1 MHFFFVTA
9 MIWQFEA
16 LYLQPKLK
24 NMRLS
29 GNKMNSRRQV
39 ALFERNPVCRLCY
52 QICLDL
58 AEDYGGVQ
66 FDLLRSL
73 EVADALC
80 ERILRNP
87 WELQGVDQ
95 YYHWIEGRLGCD
107 RPTMACALA
116 TVCVTLRC
124 IDNPPASVKRLA
136 RDLKGLIIGDANNL
150 YGELLSTAKRQA
162 ISIDADTYGDIPPLP
177 KPQRELQELQRK
189 CAEATTEI
197 QTLKSQLKMEQEQQ
211 DTPKTIVYNYG
222 TYIAEQHNDIHDNH
236 NCRIYATAQPEEK
249 EEADGAEEREEED
262 CGNSFFAAR
271 FPEDVVRKNIREA
284 IDFASSKA
292 DACRRIMALETQGYI
307 ILSNVGD
314 DRKAELINPYAQPKI
329 TLTGEDFKK
338 ARNRR

>member
-1 MHFFFVTA
+1 
-9 MIWQFEA
+9 
-16 LYLQPKLK
+16 
-24 NMRLS
+24 
-29 GNKMNSRRQV
+29 MNSRRQV
-39 ALFERNPVCRLCY
+39 ALFERNPICRLCY
-52 QICLDL
+52 GICLEL

-80 ERILRNP
+80 ERIMRHP
-87 WELQGVDQ
+87 WELQGIDQ
-95 YYHWIEGRLGCD
+95 YYHWIEGRLSD
-107 RPTMACALA
+107 SRPAIACAMA

-124 IDNPPASVKRLA
+124 IDNPPKPVKRLA

-150 YGELLSTAKRQA
+150 YSELLFAAKRQA
-162 ISIDADTYGDIPPLP
+162 ISIDADTYGDIPPMP
-177 KPQRELQELQRK
+177 EPQRELQELQRK

-197 QTLKSQLKMEQEQQ
+197 LTLKKQLKMEQEQAKQ
-211 DTPKTIVYNYG
+211 RPERIIHVAGN
-222 TYIAEQHNDIHDNH
+222 YIAEMTINNDIHDNH

-249 EEADGAEEREEED
+249 EKADGEEKREEED